1 MRPEVPIRK
10 FGSGDPTV
18 ARQRTD
24 PGGVGVRALPAAGPP
39 NCRRPHRRPL
49 YRPDPRGA
57 ARAKTQIGEEYDA
70 HVEADAAVVA
80 RVAEG
85 DAEALRDLYERYGR
99 IVYGLSYRLTRDT
112 QLAEEATQDTFVT
125 LWKRAGAYDPRR
137 AKVTTWLFVIARNR
151 AIELV
156 RARMR
161 VPEPHDEVEPGGEDA
176 DPADLAQVAD
186 EAERIASA
194 IAELP
199 ESQLE
204 VIRLAYFD
212 GLSHSEIAERLDQ
225 PLGTVKSRIRLGLDR
240 LRALLELPHLE
251 VER

>member
-1 MRPEVPIRK
+1 
-10 FGSGDPTV
+10 
-18 ARQRTD
+18 
-24 PGGVGVRALPAAGPP
+24 
-39 NCRRPHRRPL
+39 
-49 YRPDPRGA
+49 
-57 ARAKTQIGEEYDA
+57 
-70 HVEADAAVVA
+70 VEADAAVVA

-99 IVYGLSYRLTRDT
+99 IVYGLSYRLTRDP

-125 LWKRAGAYDPRR
+125 LWKRAGAYDPQR

-156 RARMR
+156 RARTR
-161 VPEPHDEVEPGGEDA
+161 VPEPQEGVDPGGEDD

-186 EAERIASA
+186 EAERIACA

-212 GLSHSEIAERLDQ
+212 GLSHGEIAERLGQ
-225 PLGTVKSRIRLGLDR
+225 PLGTVKSRIRLGLER